1 VCYGTS
7 NLLTVSG
14 CTYGTASTTTFQ
26 WERST
31 NNISFSIITNATA
44 VSYTTP
50 VLTSTTY
57 YRVKVTYNGCF
68 SYAYFTVNIFPQIT
82 IGTISSNPA
91 SPICYDT
98 STVLTLSGTYPA
110 GTTFKWQKGFVLGSF
125 HAYLAGSY
133 ISGAN
138 GNAYT
143 TGNLTTATWYRVEV
157 TDENGCIKTAEIRVI
172 VKPKPPTIT
181 LNGST
186 IVCYGASASLTLVG
200 VPHLGATIA
209 WQSST
214 DGVTFATINGA
225 TSYIYTPTNLSTTT
239 YQAIITYNG
248 CPITTNTATIT
259 VTPPAILGPITGNT
273 TVCYNGSTLLTAPST
288 CSGAQYQWLVSN
300 HGGAYFPISGATSA
314 SYTAVLAGHDAS
326 YKVTVK
332 CPGGC
337 GCIGITP
344 EITVHVGAF
353 IETGTIAIT
362 SGSNIVCSGD
372 STTTMT
378 LSGNIGTIQWHSSTD
393 NFVANDTVL
402 AGNGPIITVSNITTT
417 TYYRA
422 VITNAEG
429 CSAPS
434 DVQVINIAPIPQLT
448 VQGCNQVCSKNAATI
463 TVSGYQPTSSF
474 EWQSSSD
481 GTTWNY
487 VTNGSGF
494 TTDSYTTPNL
504 DSTTYYRVL
513 VNTPYACYSFSP
525 VHTVTV
531 VPNNLI
537 GGVILVNG
545 NNVGSTTGSGNWYNQ
560 CISGTFDLSLSG
572 YSPGSTFQW
581 MESDD
586 YTGPGYHDILGAT
599 GNTYSPA
606 GMVPTPDHV
615 HTPFY
620 AVRVS
625 SPGLCGCYTY
635 STSLRVWYDGSC
647 RTAMSTTDKFN
658 VVSSPNP
665 FISNFSLNLTTSSQE
680 LVQIKVFDM
689 LGKLV
694 EEQEVKPIDVSALK
708 IGTSNYPSGVYN
720 VIVTQG
726 AEKKTLRVIKN

>member
-1 VCYGTS
+1 
-7 NLLTVSG
+7 
-14 CTYGTASTTTFQ
+14 
-26 WERST
+26 
-31 NNISFSIITNATA
+31 
-44 VSYTTP
+44 
-50 VLTSTTY
+50 LTSTTY
-57 YRVKVTYNGCF
+57 YRVKITYNGCF

-91 SPICYDT
+91 SPICCGT
-98 STVLTLSGTYPA
+98 ATVLTLSGTYPA

-288 CSGAQYQWLVSN
+288 CSGALYQWQVSN
-300 HGGAYFPISGATSA
+300 HNGPYFPILGATSA
-314 SYTAVLAGHDAS
+314 TYTAVLAGHDAS

-402 AGNGPIITVSNITTT
+402 AGTGPIITVSNITTT

-481 GTTWNY
+481 GITWNY

-531 VPNNLI
+531 GPNDLI
-537 GGVILVNG
+537 GGSLFYIVG
-545 NNVGSTTGSGNWYNQ
+545 NNAPTPAPAPGTILDH
-560 CISGTFDLSLSG
+560 CINRPLNLSLSG
-572 YSPGSTFQW
+572 FTPGSTLQW
-581 MESDD
+581 MLSTD
-586 YTGPGYHDILGAT
+586 YNGPGYHDIPGAT
-599 GNTYSPA
+599 SANYTPVA
-606 GMVPTPDHV
+606 PTIRTLDAV
-615 HTPFY
+615 HTSFY
-620 AVRVS
+620 AVRVT
-625 SPGLCGCYTY
+625 SPGPCGCYTY
-635 STSLRVWYDGSC
+635 VYSLRVFWKDNC

-665 FISNFSLNLTTSSQE
+665 FISNFSLNLTTSSKE
-680 LVQIKVFDM
+680 LVQIKVYDM